1 MVKVKSSTDI
11 FNDAILALINNFGWK
26 NVAFVIRDT
35 YEMNFVRKRF
45 LISVIIKAPL
55 ARKDLLVLSY
65 L

>member
-45 LISVIIKAPL
+45 YEPILSSSPL
-55 ARKDLLVLSY
+55 
-65 L
+65 